1 MLCQEKSLTINI
13 ITNRKS
19 SRKYKLNQN
28 HQKQN
33 LRTRSVYDEN
43 IEVGY
48 PFLVRLLMSS
58 TLIFLWWTGCDDWRD
73 FSSSRQESRQG
84 NEKSKYLEGQGTA
97 MINYEMR
104 LGTLFS
110 TEYGCQAVLI
120 FVWWTGCHEWRD
132 LSSSSQQSCH
142 GNEKSN
148 CLELQ
153 ETAMIKPRNEVGYPF
168 LFR

>member
-110 TEYGCQAVLI
+110 SDFDVKQ
-120 FVWWTGCHEWRD
+120 
-132 LSSSSQQSCH
+132 
-142 GNEKSN
+142 
-148 CLELQ
+148 
-153 ETAMIKPRNEVGYPF
+153 F
-168 LFR
+168 LFSYDELVEMNEEISLRLASNLIRETRNQTVSSYRKLRW